1 MISILIKASKKL
13 LIYGEEEYFSFT
25 EKAWI
30 ISFASF
36 LFIHM
41 FDITYFDGRI
51 SLLCWTLL
59 AGLRSMTKNRYK
71 VIVHYKEILSV
82 NL

>member
-1 MISILIKASKKL
+1 MVSLLISAYKMF
-13 LIYGEEEYFSFT
+13 LIYGEEKYFSFT

-59 AGLRSMTKNRYK
+59 AGLRSMTK
-71 VIVHYKEILSV
+71 KEIESHSSS
-82 NL
+82 